1 MVYCTSCVLQC
12 DDTFVLNAFCY
23 AGEEEKNTTKLC
35 RKYELHTFAIVMM
48 WSLACV
54 PHLMLITSSA
64 SCFERRALSLS
75 LPPYLV
81 FCMHTVVMHAI
92 VYSSPISIA
101 QQPCGAHH
109 QTAQRH
115 RPPASS
121 RTTARLWCT
130 LCYAR
135 NGNAVNLSNIK
146 YTSADKCVELPS
158 AMVRISIL

>member
-23 AGEEEKNTTKLC
+23 AGEEEKNATKLC

-75 LPPYLV
+75 PSLSGVLYAHCTNARDRVLV
-81 FCMHTVVMHAI
+81 
-92 VYSSPISIA
+92 
-101 QQPCGAHH
+101 AHK
-109 QTAQRH
+109 H
-115 RPPASS
+115 RPTTMWSASS
-121 RTTARLWCT
+121 EGA
-130 LCYAR
+130 
-135 NGNAVNLSNIK
+135 
-146 YTSADKCVELPS
+146 TSPPS
-158 AMVRISIL
+158 SLLTHHRSFVVHSMLRS